1 MVGNY
6 ISTIK
11 HQQKLLS
18 VLLKNT
24 SLFGNS
30 NALFGIFNNFT
41 NQLKIMTGNKIN
53 QKATESYSK
62 SFSSK
67 VLENSFPSSNA
78 ISGQQ
83 ILDITPVKQVNFF
96 ILKIIFLQWQEETKK
111 FQSPFFDY
119 SKPEVKDSLKNLVN
133 TLSKNILIKKD
144 SFKTLLET
152 AVLETLTLMYQPSSF
167 FIKEF
172 SNLPN
177 VSRIQGFKGLS
188 KYIKIRKG
196 IYNQIIQKLDNDGNQ
211 VITDDEVKPLVQLIM
226 SQYSDEEDLN
236 AQVSGFSSI
245 LELDIFERE
254 ELVVEKEEVS
264 SMEILIEEEVSTEI
278 EKEPEE
284 EEMGSII
291 IEEDDLDD
299 INQDVSDQE
308 EDVLIETDDYETIRE
323 EIIDE
328 EYTPILE
335 EPDSPSKDATIN
347 ETFSEETPTVNEKFE
362 NESQHSS
369 IVEVHETEKISEIQK
384 NISVNQRYMFLNDL
398 FGGDSEEYEQ
408 ALNKVENSDS
418 FDDSVELLVQNYS
431 KKYEWDMNS
440 DEVKELLKVIFKR
453 FR

>member
-1 MVGNY
+1 
-6 ISTIK
+6 
-11 HQQKLLS
+11 
-18 VLLKNT
+18 
-24 SLFGNS
+24 
-30 NALFGIFNNFT
+30 
-41 NQLKIMTGNKIN
+41 MTGNKIN

-67 VLENSFPSSNA
+67 ILENSFPSNNA

-119 SKPEVKDSLKNLVN
+119 SKPEVKDALKSLVN

-152 AVLETLTLMYQPSSF
+152 AVLETLTLMYRPSNF

-188 KYIKIRKG
+188 KYIKLRKG
-196 IYNQIIQKLDNDGNQ
+196 IYNQIIEKLDNDGNQ
-211 VITDDEVKPLVQLIM
+211 VITDDEVKTLVQFVM
-226 SQYSDEEDLN
+226 SQYTDNEDLN
-236 AQVSGFSSI
+236 AQEEGFSSI
-245 LELDIFERE
+245 LELDIFEKEDLIGVRD
-254 ELVVEKEEVS
+254 VSTSEEVLLEEES
-264 SMEILIEEEVSTEI
+264 SIEIEDAEEEEDEIGSITIEKDDLEEINEDVSEEETDIIIETNEPEPIEEEN
-278 EKEPEE
+278 
-284 EEMGSII
+284 M
-291 IEEDDLDD
+291 
-299 INQDVSDQE
+299 
-308 EDVLIETDDYETIRE
+308 
-323 EIIDE
+323 DE
-328 EYTPILE
+328 EYTPIIE
-335 EPDSPSKDATIN
+335 EIDSPTKDSTIN
-347 ETFSEETPTVNEKFE
+347 DTFSEETHTINERFE
-362 NESQHSS
+362 SESHSS
-369 IVEVHETEKISEIQK
+369 SIAKAHETEKISEIQK
-384 NISVNQRYMFLNDL
+384 SISVNQRYMFLNDL
-398 FGGDSEEYEQ
+398 FGGDREVYEQ
-408 ALNKVENSDS
+408 ALNNVENSAS

>member
-1 MVGNY
+1 
-6 ISTIK
+6 
-11 HQQKLLS
+11 
-18 VLLKNT
+18 
-24 SLFGNS
+24 
-30 NALFGIFNNFT
+30 
-41 NQLKIMTGNKIN
+41 MTGNKIN

-67 VLENSFPSSNA
+67 ILENSFPSNNA

-119 SKPEVKDSLKNLVN
+119 SKPEVKDALKSLVN

-152 AVLETLTLMYQPSSF
+152 AVLETLTLMYRPSNF

-188 KYIKIRKG
+188 KYIKLRKG
-196 IYNQIIQKLDNDGNQ
+196 IYNQIIEKLDNDGNQ
-211 VITDDEVKPLVQLIM
+211 VITDDEVKTLVQFVM
-226 SQYSDEEDLN
+226 SQYTDNEDLN
-236 AQVSGFSSI
+236 AQEEGFSSI
-245 LELDIFERE
+245 LELDIFEKE
-254 ELVVEKEEVS
+254 ELIGVRDVSTSEEVLLEEES
-264 SMEILIEEEVSTEI
+264 SIEIEDAEEEEDEIGSITIEKDDLEEINEDVSEEETDIIIETEEPEPIEEEN
-278 EKEPEE
+278 
-284 EEMGSII
+284 M
-291 IEEDDLDD
+291 
-299 INQDVSDQE
+299 
-308 EDVLIETDDYETIRE
+308 
-323 EIIDE
+323 DE
-328 EYTPILE
+328 EYTPIIE
-335 EPDSPSKDATIN
+335 EIDSPTKDSTIN
-347 ETFSEETPTVNEKFE
+347 DTFSEETHTINERFE
-362 NESQHSS
+362 SESHSS
-369 IVEVHETEKISEIQK
+369 SIAEAHETEKISEIQK
-384 NISVNQRYMFLNDL
+384 SISVNQRYMFLNDL
-398 FGGDSEEYEQ
+398 FGGDREVYEQ
-408 ALNKVENSDS
+408 ALNNVEHSAS

>member
-1 MVGNY
+1 
-6 ISTIK
+6 
-11 HQQKLLS
+11 
-18 VLLKNT
+18 
-24 SLFGNS
+24 
-30 NALFGIFNNFT
+30 
-41 NQLKIMTGNKIN
+41 MTGNKIN

-67 VLENSFPSSNA
+67 ILENSFPSSNA

-119 SKPEVKDSLKNLVN
+119 TKPEVKDALKDLVN

-144 SFKTLLET
+144 SFKSLLET
-152 AVLETLTLMYQPSSF
+152 AVLETLTLMYQPSDF
-167 FIKEF
+167 FINEF

-188 KYIKIRKG
+188 KYIKLRKG
-196 IYNQIIQKLDNDGNQ
+196 IYDQIIEKLDNDGNQ
-211 VITDDEVKPLVQLIM
+211 VITDDEVKTLVQFIM

-236 AQVSGFSSI
+236 AQVSGFSSV
-245 LELDIFERE
+245 LELDIFETE
-254 ELVVEKEEVS
+254 EVVEEKEEAPS
-264 SMEILIEEEVSTEI
+264 EEISIEEEVSIEI
-278 EKEPEE
+278 EDEPEE

-291 IEEDDLDD
+291 IEEDELES
-299 INQDVSDQE
+299 INQDISDQ
-308 EDVLIETDDYETIRE
+308 DDGILIETEEQETIQE
-323 EIIDE
+323 ENIDE

-335 EPDSPSKDATIN
+335 EADSPSRDTTIN
-347 ETFSEETPTVNEKFE
+347 ETFSEETPTINEKFE
-362 NESQHSS
+362 NESQSSS

-384 NISVNQRYMFLNDL
+384 SINVNQRYMFLNDL
-398 FGGDSEEYEQ
+398 FGGESKEYEQ
-408 ALNKVENSDS
+408 ALIKVENSAS

>member
-1 MVGNY
+1 
-6 ISTIK
+6 
-11 HQQKLLS
+11 
-18 VLLKNT
+18 
-24 SLFGNS
+24 
-30 NALFGIFNNFT
+30 
-41 NQLKIMTGNKIN
+41 MTGNKIN